1 MQKRQVRKMLLT
13 DKYAHQINGVITCYD
28 RIVIQGVIPE
38 WSYADGMTGYLYGN
52 NIRIFDYAEF
62 SKPLT
67 EQVRTIAEKIASDNN
82 IEIEFI
88 RKTGA
93 FRKEDRI
100 KEVITATGKTEGI
113 VHIFSA
119 MEACNTYRPWHDKTA
134 GRTFLKHDKSK
145 CLHYYFYF
153 IDREYG
159 LCYLRVPT

>member
-82 IEIEFI
+82 I
-88 RKTGA
+88 
-93 FRKEDRI
+93 DS
-100 KEVITATGKTEGI
+100 TAKIQKKNLPE
-113 VHIFSA
+113 
-119 MEACNTYRPWHDKTA
+119 P
-134 GRTFLKHDKSK
+134 
-145 CLHYYFYF
+145 
-153 IDREYG
+153 
-159 LCYLRVPT
+159 